1 MQNWNALTF
10 IACQLFQHT
19 ALFAKNVQKVC
30 RRFASVQTRDE
41 LVSQFQPMRAE
52 YSAQVTNQKPEFW
65 HETVT
70 WLWQNSMWEETCD
83 PTLARAFTFLESI
96 FIWVNFNHY
105 DPAFYL
111 CFSFL
116 LWEHKISFHR
126 NCFERLR
133 ENNAFSQMLNLILLY
148 LVKSFI
154 YKNIN
159 VQNQNFLDKFKN
171 LENRKCFLVSWLNKL
186 LFTEKCF
193 WTFQF
198 PPNKKPLHI
207 SRRDQMGRS
216 TSVLYHMYH
225 IWPVL

>member
-96 FIWVNFNHY
+96 FISVNFNHY

-111 CFSFL
+111 CFCYESIKYHFIEIALRGCVKIMHFL
-116 LWEHKISFHR
+116 
-126 NCFERLR
+126 
-133 ENNAFSQMLNLILLY
+133 
-148 LVKSFI
+148 
-154 YKNIN
+154 
-159 VQNQNFLDKFKN
+159 
-171 LENRKCFLVSWLNKL
+171 KCQTWFY
-186 LFTEKCF
+186 C
-193 WTFQF
+193 
-198 PPNKKPLHI
+198 I
-207 SRRDQMGRS
+207 
-216 TSVLYHMYH
+216 
-225 IWPVL
+225 